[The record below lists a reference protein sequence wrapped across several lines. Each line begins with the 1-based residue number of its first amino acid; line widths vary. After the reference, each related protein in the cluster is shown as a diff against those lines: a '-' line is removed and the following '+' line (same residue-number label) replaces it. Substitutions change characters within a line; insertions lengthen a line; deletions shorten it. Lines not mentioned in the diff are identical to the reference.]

1 MGRSQRTRSSGNVR
15 VYAEKRENKNQG
27 VLTGTPTG
35 IYLSLY
41 INKHMFRAFAQG
53 RITYR
58 TCRHGL
64 SVSRIN
70 ATRLGSLQAP
80 LPGTRIR
87 NWTLLVPGG
96 LFVGITSLYLFLP
109 DTSRSAP
116 TFSTKPLS
124 ARHFT
129 CATVI
134 SNEDSGPN
142 SKILK
147 LKVSPHLIPKDGED
161 PIGFEPIWSV
171 YIKDDDIQ
179 VERPYTP
186 LESIDEE
193 GNIVFWIKKY
203 PKGEVGRWL
212 HSKRPGDII
221 ELRGPLKTLNW
232 IDGEWNE
239 IVLVGFSLSRSL
251 VLMFP
256 TKIPRFQVVQE
267 SPHFTSLSVG
277 CLNTRQLAH
286 KTLDFPWYIVHEP
299 LKSYRQNK
307 SSGPWSLMPTNIPT
321 DSSSACL

>member
-1 MGRSQRTRSSGNVR
+1 MGRSQRTRSSSNVR
-15 VYAEKRENKNQG
+15 VYAEKRENKYQG

-41 INKHMFRAFAQG
+41 ISKHMLRAFAQG

-64 SVSRIN
+64 SVPWIN
-70 ATRLGSLQAP
+70 ATRLGSSQTP
-80 LPGTRIR
+80 QPGPRIP

-96 LFVGITSLYLFLP
+96 LFLGIASLYLFLP

-129 CATVI
+129 SATVI

-142 SKILK
+142 TKILK

-193 GNIVFWIKKY
+193 GNMVFWIKKY

-212 HSKRPGDII
+212 HSKRPGDVI

-232 IDGEWNE
+232 VDGEWDE

-251 VLMFP
+251 MFP
-256 TKIPRFQVVQE
+256 TKIPRFQVAQE

-277 CLNTRQLAH
+277 CLNIRQLTR
-286 KTLDFPWYIVHEP
+286 KTPDFP
-299 LKSYRQNK
+299 
-307 SSGPWSLMPTNIPT
+307 
-321 DSSSACL
+321 